1 MSTRQ
6 CQVVRY
12 AAIHNVV
19 MITFIEIKKAA
30 FLKQMITVGGAKR
43 LDGGIFNTVFSF
55 LNFEEEY
62 QKITE
67 SKDSVALS

>member
-1 MSTRQ
+1 MHH
-6 CQVVRY
+6 V
-12 AAIHNVV
+12 A

-30 FLKQMITVGGAKR
+30 FLKQMMKVGGAKM
-43 LDGGIFNTVFSF
+43 LKGDIINTVFSF

-67 SKDSVALS
+67 